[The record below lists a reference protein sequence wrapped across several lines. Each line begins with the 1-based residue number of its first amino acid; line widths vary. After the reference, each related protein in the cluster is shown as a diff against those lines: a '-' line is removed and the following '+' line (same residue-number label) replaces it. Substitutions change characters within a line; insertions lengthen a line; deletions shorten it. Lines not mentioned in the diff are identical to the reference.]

1 MVGIAQLA
9 ERLVVVQEVA
19 GSSPVTHPTFSI
31 SVRYRPAC
39 SAGLVSDGGQTG
51 RMADSPAST
60 PQTGGQLLERE
71 LHAAEVPWQIV
82 VWNDPVNLMSY
93 VSWVFR
99 RHFGVDALTADELM
113 MQVHTAGRATL
124 AQGNREHMERH
135 AEAMHEYGLWA
146 TVEKV
151 PR

>member
-51 RMADSPAST
+51 PMADSSAST

-99 RHFGVDALTADELM
+99 RHFGVDAPTADELM

-146 TVEKV
+146 TVEKA

>member
-1 MVGIAQLA
+1 MTPIAPARARTDGATREQVI
-9 ERLVVVQEVA
+9 ER
-19 GSSPVTHPTFSI
+19 P
-31 SVRYRPAC
+31 
-39 SAGLVSDGGQTG
+39 
-51 RMADSPAST
+51 
-60 PQTGGQLLERE
+60 
-71 LHAAEVPWQIV
+71 LHAAEVPWTVV

-99 RHFGVDALTADELM
+99 RHFGVDAQTADELM

-124 AQGNREHMERH
+124 AHGNREHMERH

-146 TVEKV
+146 TVERA

>member
-1 MVGIAQLA
+1 MTPPAAASPTLD
-9 ERLVVVQEVA
+9 EKLVEQ
-19 GSSPVTHPTFSI
+19 PV
-31 SVRYRPAC
+31 
-39 SAGLVSDGGQTG
+39 
-51 RMADSPAST
+51 
-60 PQTGGQLLERE
+60 
-71 LHAAEVPWQIV
+71 HAADVPWQIV

-99 RHFGVDALTADELM
+99 RHFGVDARTAEHLM

-124 AQGNREHMERH
+124 AEGNREHMERH

-146 TVEKV
+146 TVERA

>member
-19 GSSPVTHPTFSI
+19 GSSPVTHPKFVV
-31 SVRYRPAC
+31 SVRPTPAC
-39 SAGLVSDGGQTG
+39 SAGLVSDARQTG
-51 RMADSPAST
+51 LMTSAVTTA
-60 PQTGGQLLERE
+60 PQRGELLIEQP

-99 RHFGVDALTADELM
+99 RHFGVDAPTAEQLM

-124 AQGNREHMERH
+124 AHGNREHMERH

-146 TVEKV
+146 TVERA

>member
-19 GSSPVTHPTFSI
+19 GSSPVTHPKLSI
-31 SVRYRPAC
+31 SVRPGSAC
-39 SAGLVSDGGQTG
+39 SAGLVGDGGQTG

-99 RHFGVDALTADELM
+99 RHFGVDASTAENLM
-113 MQVHTAGRATL
+113 MQVHSEGRATL
-124 AQGNREHMERH
+124 AEGNREHMERH

-146 TVEKV
+146 TVE
-151 PR
+151 RAAR